1 MIKTLIKIF
10 GGICLFFLVSGAYFL
25 LKPSPEDKALD
36 AQMKMYPIGFHCTD
50 DSGGEQVIKVDMK
63 SQLAIYKDIYKYSM
77 EKAMYRDGE
86 KKPFGCKLLITGN
99 GIKRVVMIYVADV
112 PVNLD
117 EVRFE
122 NSTDK
127 DLIYQVVSKSVKKE
141 KTTFV
146 TEWWRTY
153 EQGIYRNLG
162 RVPGP
167 LSRPGVCQNKEADL
181 CCG

>member
-10 GGICLFFLVSGAYFL
+10 GGICLFFLISGAYFL
-25 LKPSPEDKALD
+25 LKPSPEDKAL
-36 AQMKMYPIGFHCTD
+36 AVQMKMYPIGFHCTD

-77 EKAMYRDGE
+77 EKAMYRDGD
-86 KKPFGCKLLITGN
+86 KNPFGCELLITGR
-99 GIKRVVMIYVADV
+99 KRVVMIYVGDA
-112 PVNLD
+112 PVNLV

-141 KTTFV
+141 KNDI
-146 TEWWRTY
+146 R
-153 EQGIYRNLG
+153 YR
-162 RVPGP
+162 V
-167 LSRPGVCQNKEADL
+167 VEDL
-181 CCG
+181 

>member
-10 GGICLFFLVSGAYFL
+10 GGICLFFLVSGAYLL

-36 AQMKMYPIGFHCTD
+36 AQLIMYPIGFHCTD
-50 DSGGEQVIKVDMK
+50 DSDGEQVIKVDMK

-77 EKAMYRDGE
+77 EKAMYRAGD
-86 KKPFGCKLLITGN
+86 KNPFGCELLITGN
-99 GIKRVVMIYVADV
+99 GIKRVVMIYVADA
-112 PVNLD
+112 PVNLH

-141 KTTFV
+141 KNDI
-146 TEWWRTY
+146 R
-153 EQGIYRNLG
+153 YR
-162 RVPGP
+162 V
-167 LSRPGVCQNKEADL
+167 VEDL
-181 CCG
+181 

>member
-25 LKPSPEDKALD
+25 LKPSPEDKELD

-63 SQLAIYKDIYKYSM
+63 SQLALYKDIYKYSM

-86 KKPFGCKLLITGN
+86 KKPFGCELLITGN
-99 GIKRVVMIYVADV
+99 GIKRVVMIYVADES
-112 PVNLD
+112 VNLD

-122 NSTDK
+122 TSTDK

-141 KTTFV
+141 KNNI
-146 TEWWRTY
+146 R
-153 EQGIYRNLG
+153 YR
-162 RVPGP
+162 V
-167 LSRPGVCQNKEADL
+167 VEDL
-181 CCG
+181 